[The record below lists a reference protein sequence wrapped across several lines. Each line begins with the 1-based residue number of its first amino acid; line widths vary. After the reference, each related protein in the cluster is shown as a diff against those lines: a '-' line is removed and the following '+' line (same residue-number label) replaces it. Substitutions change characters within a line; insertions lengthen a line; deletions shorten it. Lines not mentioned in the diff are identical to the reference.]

1 MSPPINRARII
12 YKPRNVF
19 LGDYRTTVRLEPV
32 LWEALGDIARH
43 RGITRQDLM
52 REIDNDREHG
62 VGLTSAI
69 RVYIV
74 KFYRDRIGDL

>member
-1 MSPPINRARII
+1 
-12 YKPRNVF
+12 
-19 LGDYRTTVRLEPV
+19 
-32 LWEALGDIARH
+32 
-43 RGITRQDLM
+43 M

>member
-1 MSPPINRARII
+1 MSPPINRARRI
-12 YKPRNVF
+12 YKPRNVL
-19 LGDYRTTVRLEPV
+19 LGAHKTTVRLEPV
-32 LWEALGDIARH
+32 LWEALGDMARH